1 MTAINLFGN
10 IINTHPFEVES
21 GRICCLTLAHVL
33 MQIKCCLFSNIL
45 SSFHRCGRRHHIRAV
60 KMFDRKPSMLYAM
73 IVKYLV
79 HCWDN
84 FEQNARMMLNFKH
97 THYRSTPT
105 YRWTWPRRAW
115 NLIKMS
121 SVLNVS
127 CGSSK
132 SEEFNLNNIEVLVDS
147 EEENWFKQVHIGKF
161 LGLKHNDASVGG
173 LDKCEMPNRNDINTT
188 PHGTRGWPGPKDQQN
203 KTDKLLSVFE
213 IIYVIIKSQ
222 KDKGKALK
230 HILKD
235 IVPRGLE
242 ARIEEIQGKHQQV
255 ITDLDNQTK
264 ALEHTNQKYQQ
275 KILGVNKEIDD
286 LIANRHIAHHGCFD
300 NVLCFIKKNSGEVH
314 RYYVIRCQYRQLEKQ
329 RLCVLNKD
337 HECLWRIRSYGK
349 T

>member
-1 MTAINLFGN
+1 M
-10 IINTHPFEVES
+10 
-21 GRICCLTLAHVL
+21 
-33 MQIKCCLFSNIL
+33 
-45 SSFHRCGRRHHIRAV
+45 
-60 KMFDRKPSMLYAM
+60 
-73 IVKYLV
+73 
-79 HCWDN
+79 
-84 FEQNARMMLNFKH
+84 
-97 THYRSTPT
+97 
-105 YRWTWPRRAW
+105 
-115 NLIKMS
+115 
-121 SVLNVS
+121 
-127 CGSSK
+127 
-132 SEEFNLNNIEVLVDS
+132 
-147 EEENWFKQVHIGKF
+147 
-161 LGLKHNDASVGG
+161 GLKHNDASVGG

-242 ARIEEIQGKHQQV
+242 ATIEEIQGKHQQV

-314 RYYVIRCQYRQLEKQ
+314 QYYVIRCQYRQLEKH
-329 RLCVLNKD
+329 RRWLKLCYPKMEVGDKCDDPNAI
-337 HECLWRIRSYGK
+337 HQ
-349 T
+349 

>member
-1 MTAINLFGN
+1 MNE
-10 IINTHPFEVES
+10 P
-21 GRICCLTLAHVL
+21 
-33 MQIKCCLFSNIL
+33 
-45 SSFHRCGRRHHIRAV
+45 
-60 KMFDRKPSMLYAM
+60 P
-73 IVKYLV
+73 
-79 HCWDN
+79 
-84 FEQNARMMLNFKH
+84 
-97 THYRSTPT
+97 
-105 YRWTWPRRAW
+105 
-115 NLIKMS
+115 
-121 SVLNVS
+121 
-127 CGSSK
+127 
-132 SEEFNLNNIEVLVDS
+132 
-147 EEENWFKQVHIGKF
+147 KQ
-161 LGLKHNDASVGG
+161 
-173 LDKCEMPNRNDINTT
+173 
-188 PHGTRGWPGPKDQQN
+188 W
-203 KTDKLLSVFE
+203 
-213 IIYVIIKSQ
+213 Q

-230 HILKD
+230 HIPKD

-242 ARIEEIQGKHQQV
+242 ARIEKIQGKHQQV